1 METMLKVEEVSFSY
15 NGKLIL
21 RDIHLKVHAGEVL
34 AVVGPNGAGKT
45 TLIRTI
51 SGVLSPQKGL
61 IQVAGI
67 NLARLNPTQRARY
80 LAVVPQARELPS
92 TFTVFQT
99 VMLGR
104 TPYLGWLGNASAKD
118 EQIVWRVL
126 RSTQLEELAERR
138 IGELSGGEQQ
148 RVLLA
153 RALAQSTPLLLLDE
167 PTAHLDLQH
176 QSHLLNLV
184 RQTADECGLA
194 VLLAIHDLNLVGLYA
209 DRVLLL
215 VDGAVQSVGT
225 PSEVLTKTNIERAY
239 QVSVEVITHPKYG
252 TPLIIPDDNGQASKD
267 WSIPAAVENLT
278 STQEDHFAEAMFSSQ
293 RVFLAKNYSPLYSD
307 ERFGVKGKRG

>member
-1 METMLKVEEVSFSY
+1 MRTMLNVEKVCFSY
-15 NGKLIL
+15 NGKEIL
-21 RDIHLKVHAGEVL
+21 HEVSLQIHSGEVL

-45 TLIRTI
+45 TLIRAI

-61 IQVAGI
+61 IQVAGMDI
-67 NLARLNPTQRARY
+67 TKLNPMQRARH

-104 TPYLGWLGNASAKD
+104 TPYLGWLGKAAPKD
-118 EQIVWRVL
+118 EQIVQRVL
-126 RSTQLEELAERR
+126 RSTQLEDLAERQ

-153 RALAQSTPLLLLDE
+153 RALAQNTPLLLLDE

-176 QSHLLNLV
+176 QSHLLSLV
-184 RQTADECGLA
+184 RQTVAQCGLA

-209 DRVLLL
+209 DRALLL
-215 VDGAVQSVGT
+215 VNGEVLSMGT
-225 PSEVLTKTNIERAY
+225 PAEVLTKSNLERAY
-239 QVSVEVITHPKYG
+239 QVSVEVIPHPKYG
-252 TPLIIPDDNGQASKD
+252 TPLILPDGNKLAQR
-267 WSIPAAVENLT
+267 IENSNLE
-278 STQEDHFAEAMFSSQ
+278 SEHHHFLQIDQLVEAMETEDEILLGNYHFPLSS
-293 RVFLAKNYSPLYSD
+293 K
-307 ERFGVKGKRG
+307 EIKG

>member
-1 METMLKVEEVSFSY
+1 METMLRVEEVCFSY

-21 RDIHLKVHAGEVL
+21 QDVYLRVQTGEVL

-45 TLIRTI
+45 TLIRAI

-80 LAVVPQARELPS
+80 LAVVPQARELPP

-99 VMLGR
+99 VMFGR

-118 EQIVWRVL
+118 EQIVQRVL
-126 RSTQLEELAERR
+126 RSTQLEELAERH

-153 RALAQSTPLLLLDE
+153 RALAQNTPLLLLDE

-176 QSHLLNLV
+176 QTHLLNLV
-184 RQTADECGLA
+184 RQTADQCGLA
-194 VLLAIHDLNLVGLYA
+194 VLLAIHDLNLVGLFA

-215 VDGAVQSVGT
+215 VDGMVQCVGT

-252 TPLIIPDDNGQASKD
+252 TPLIIPDNNGQVLNNGNIS
-267 WSIPAAVENLT
+267 AAIENLS
-278 STQEDHFAEAMFSSQ
+278 STQGDRYAEAVFS
-293 RVFLAKNYSPLYSD
+293 NYRFFREKDHSPLYLD